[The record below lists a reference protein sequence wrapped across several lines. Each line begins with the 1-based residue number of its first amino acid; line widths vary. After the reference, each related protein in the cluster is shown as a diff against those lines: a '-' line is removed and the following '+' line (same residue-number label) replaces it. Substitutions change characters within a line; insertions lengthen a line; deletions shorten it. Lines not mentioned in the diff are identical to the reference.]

1 MIDSARAMSSRC
13 PGCYHEQTCRLPQA
27 ISKFR
32 KGGALPPLGGPK
44 ATTTPEVATH
54 STAHH
59 FLEAKRRQNQDGEV
73 TLRRRLGETH
83 ATMTVPTAATAILR
97 ISAPSPT

>member
-1 MIDSARAMSSRC
+1 MSSVLSRADM
-13 PGCYHEQTCRLPQA
+13 PAAPSNKQ
-27 ISKFR
+27 FR